1 MKILGVGLSKTGTTS
16 LHRAMIILGFSSFH
30 YDTERLN
37 DVLDGSNAKPDFRR
51 YDDVDAVTDLPTAYF
66 YDELLIAYP
75 TCKCVLTIRNED
87 AWWESIRYH
96 VNERYPSKGRKEQN
110 QFRSKLLSYVYGSA
124 EAHEFL
130 WKKKYREHNERVLA
144 EIPGDRLLVM
154 DIAAGDG
161 WEKLCPFLGV
171 AIPAAPFPR
180 EHRREDAG
188 RAARLMAS
196 GDQAAGEIMDLVAAG
211 GPFVLVDE
219 RWLAPEM
226 LSNRHG
232 IPFLERDGRYWGLP
246 ADDATAIRELER
258 LHRAGAGH
266 IVFTWPAFWWL
277 DYYAGFHRHLR
288 SRFRCVLENER
299 VLVFEL

>member
-16 LHRAMIILGFSSFH
+16 LHRAMIILGFSSIH
-30 YDTERLN
+30 YDTERLK
-37 DVLDGSNAKPDFRR
+37 DVLDGSNPRPDFRR
-51 YDDVDAVTDLPTAYF
+51 YDDIDAVTDLPTAYF

-75 TCKCVLTIRNED
+75 MCNCILTIRNED
-87 AWWESIRYH
+87 DWWESIRYH
-96 VNERYPSKGRKEQN
+96 VNERYAPEGGKRT
-110 QFRSKLLSYVYGSA
+110 KLNSQVLNYVYGSA

-130 WKKKYREHNERVLA
+130 YRKKYREHNERVLA
-144 EIPGDRLLVM
+144 KIPGDRLLVM
-154 DIAAGDG
+154 DLAAGDG

-171 AIPAAPFPR
+171 AIPAALFPH

-188 RAARLMAS
+188 RIARLMAS
-196 GDQAAGEIMDLVAAG
+196 GDRAAAEIMDLVAPG
-211 GPFVLVDE
+211 GAFVLVDE

-226 LSNRHG
+226 LPNRHG

-266 IVFTWPAFWWL
+266 IVFAWPTFWWL

-288 SRFRCVLENER
+288 SRFTCALENER
-299 VLVFEL
+299 LVVFEL